1 MNHLLLNGDDHCGR
15 CTNQL
20 IMSPQPTTNNQ
31 KNRGPAL
38 LLSLGLAGLL
48 VFITYM
54 IYWDAAREDG
64 LARSNPPVLM
74 KVTGRER
81 GWGTVKYPDHIY
93 AQYRGKQY
101 DFTCGRKVFLKTLDS
116 DSIVAHLDVTSGE
129 AALPGSGRV
138 RHLLFLFALI
148 LGVALLAIYS
158 GVRKFVKSN

>member
-1 MNHLLLNGDDHCGR
+1 MN
-15 CTNQL
+15 
-20 IMSPQPTTNNQ
+20 PQPTTNTQ

-54 IYWDAAREDG
+54 IYGDAAREDEI
-64 LARSNPPVLM
+64 ASSNPPVLM
-74 KVTGRER
+74 KVTGRAR

-93 AQYRGKQY
+93 AQYQGKQY
-101 DFTCGRKVFLKTLDS
+101 DFSCGRKYFNKTMEA
-116 DSIVAHLDVTSGE
+116 DSIVAHLDVTSGA

-148 LGVALLAIYS
+148 LGVALLTIYN
-158 GVRKFVKSN
+158 GVRTFVKST